1 MGCDRVTGAR
11 ARAEDPLE
19 VRTMAFLRR
28 HGFGVLVFTAGL
40 LTSALT
46 YHVSV

>member
-1 MGCDRVTGAR
+1 
-11 ARAEDPLE
+11 
-19 VRTMAFLRR
+19 MAFLRR

-46 YHVSV
+46 YHPPV